1 MSAPCGMRSCRSFPT
16 PWAVCLAATLWL
28 SLIHI
33 FCIQDGARRECEYG
47 YFESHLYRAP
57 LRYRRYNGS
66 DSGRKRRTFL
76 NAGTIKI
83 TRIINCKSEVER
95 KHRFRKNVIR
105 TEAGPPHVF
114 PWGKHD
120 TPLLPESARQI
131 DSFVEGDYQAR
142 SRSGSNGTSLQ
153 CQCGFQT
160 VLVCGIQ
167 KSNEPSQSVS
177 YTHLSPHEHMA
188 GYINISANI

>member
-1 MSAPCGMRSCRSFPT
+1 MAISYKPLWKLLIDQNMKKKDLIALSGISQSSVSKMGRGENVNTDILNRICIALHCGIADIMEVIPEGNEEPSS
-16 PWAVCLAATLWL
+16 
-28 SLIHI
+28 
-33 FCIQDGARRECEYG
+33 
-47 YFESHLYRAP
+47 
-57 LRYRRYNGS
+57 
-66 DSGRKRRTFL
+66 
-76 NAGTIKI
+76 

-167 KSNEPSQSVS
+167 KSNEPSQSGDE
-177 YTHLSPHEHMA
+177 L
-188 GYINISANI
+188 